1 MIFILMCRPP
11 LRRTMFRQMA
21 RIAIFAVCGVA
32 FAFAQ
37 EQPQQESLGDLARR
51 ERARKRAAQAVTA
64 PQSAAKPVVATDN
77 EIIPAHFL
85 VVDGGAGSGDFMVL
99 VNGQP
104 AIRNTR
110 VPGLPP
116 YVSTLLRE
124 GTNLLGIQFTSAP
137 DQPLDIRIEERFF
150 NEKTPRVLVRFHAKP
165 NEFPSLTTRQLSFT
179 AHPKLLPP
187 IQITD
192 GDKTAILKLV
202 QTFYD
207 TLVRKDA
214 AGVMALFAPAIEEA
228 RSVYPEGAAY
238 GEHAMNNLA
247 SFAQSPAIVMEPY
260 SPTGVEIVPN
270 RRVVSVRRTDGMPVF
285 NSNQITA
292 GVNAGASRVSADVIL
307 AKKIKGEWRL
317 TLPFGF

>member
-1 MIFILMCRPP
+1 MCRP
-11 LRRTMFRQMA
+11 LFQQRGFWQ
-21 RIAIFAVCGVA
+21 IVCA
-32 FAFAQ
+32 TLLALCCAALALAQ
-37 EQPQQESLGDLARR
+37 DQTQESLGDVARR
-51 ERARKRAAQAVTA
+51 ERARKQATQA
-64 PQSAAKPVVATDN
+64 NATPQLGATPAIAREND
-77 EIIPAHFL
+77 IVPAHFL
-85 VVDGGAGSGDFMVL
+85 VVEGDVGPGDFLVL

-104 AIRNTR
+104 VIRNTR

-116 YVSTLLRE
+116 YV
-124 GTNLLGIQFTSAP
+124 TNLLRNGANLLGVQFTSAP
-137 DQPLDIRIEERFF
+137 EQPLDIRIEERFP
-150 NEKTPRVLVRFHAKP
+150 NEKTHGVLVRFHANA
-165 NEFPSLTTRQLSFT
+165 NEFTTASTRQLSFT

-192 GDKTAILKLV
+192 ADKAAILKLV

-207 TLVRKDA
+207 TLVRKDG
-214 AGVMALFAPAIEEA
+214 AGVMALFAPALEEA
-228 RSVYPEGAAY
+228 RAVYPEGADY
-238 GEHAMNNLA
+238 GQHAMQDLA

-260 SPTGVEIVPN
+260 SPAGIEIVPN